1 MKPITQLLNYSIT
14 RFPMSP
20 LARRVLRGLER
31 RELLKPGERVAVAVS
46 GGSDSVALAWLIHEM
61 AAAGRV
67 ALAGLVHLN
76 HGLRGRESD
85 EDETFCCALA
95 TRIGCAIDV
104 GHIDAAAIAR
114 ARSQSVETASRGARY
129 EFFEAA
135 CRRLGATVVVTGH
148 TLDDQAE
155 TVLLRLLRGAGS
167 RGLAGVRPRRGSF
180 VRPVLDV
187 RRIELRRYLAAMG
200 ETFRDDSSNQDLSIA
215 RNRIR
220 HELMP
225 VISRLA
231 PAGAR
236 ALARVASLARDDE
249 EFLQERAIEAG
260 RSLVLSRRDASG
272 KSPGVR
278 IDCAAFAALPAALSR
293 RVARDLL
300 LGLRPGAALTARH
313 IEAVRALAAADKP
326 KGHLDL
332 PGLEAERRGAELT
345 ISPRENSAATTG
357 RGRGRRGL
365 RSRPGFER
373 PLTVPGSV
381 EMPEAGVRIAASLLE
396 GTDAREPGG
405 DRSIAMLQASSLALP
420 LAVRSRRPG
429 DRLRPLGAP
438 GRRKLQD
445 LLVDRKVP
453 RDDRE
458 RLPLVVDAADRIV
471 WVVGVAIAEEC
482 RVTTPSAGV
491 VILEVRDLRN

>member
-1 MKPITQLLNYSIT
+1 
-14 RFPMSP
+14 MSP

-85 EDETFCCALA
+85 EDEAFCRALA
-95 TRIGCAIDV
+95 ARIGCAIDV
-104 GHIDAAAIAR
+104 EHIDAATLAR
-114 ARSQSVETASRGARY
+114 ARSQSIETASRGARY

-135 CRRLGATVVVTGH
+135 GRRLGATVVATGH

-155 TVLLRLLRGAGS
+155 TVLLRLP
-167 RGLAGVRPRRGSF
+167 AGVRPRRGSF

-187 RRIELRRYLAAMG
+187 RRTELRRHLAAMG

-236 ALARVASLARDDE
+236 ALARAASLARDDE
-249 EFLQERAIEAG
+249 EFLQQRAIEAG

-272 KSPGVR
+272 NGPGVR

-300 LGLRPGAALTARH
+300 LGVRPAAALTARH

-332 PGLEAERRGAELT
+332 PGLEAERVGRELT
-345 ISPRENSAATTG
+345 ISPRENSAATPG
-357 RGRGRRGL
+357 RGRGQRGL
-365 RSRPGFER
+365 TSRPDFER

-396 GTDAREPGG
+396 GTEAREPGG
-405 DRSIAMLQASSLALP
+405 TRSIAMLQASSLALP

-429 DRLRPLGAP
+429 DRLRPLGSP